1 MTPSILNLSVQ
12 QVSIPVLACN
22 RAAPIIGYPKPVM
35 SNHITFLGDG
45 SQTGAYILWLN
56 VRADI
61 ILAFGRFQ
69 RGRPV
74 VVSRGMVAYVGSA
87 MGPMGASALAGRL
100 LRHATRSGDRPPH
113 AIRDVMWSAFLMA
126 ELGRPELKRPAA
138 KRLHWHI
145 DYLLD
150 QTEVE
155 ISRMTAIRTAA
166 RLESELAKR
175 LSALPGVSPL
185 APRLGASDMPG
196 GSHLLRYL
204 DPGLPDRIAAIISDL
219 VEL

>member
-12 QVSIPVLACN
+12 QVSMPALAWN
-22 RAAPIIGYPKPVM
+22 RAERINGCPRPVM
-35 SNHITFLGDG
+35 SNHIIILGDG

-61 ILAFGRFQ
+61 ILAFGRYQ
-69 RGRPV
+69 KGRPV

-87 MGPMGASALAGRL
+87 MGPVGATTLAGQL
-100 LRHATRSGDRPPH
+100 LRHATRSAGRPPH
-113 AIRDVMWSAFLMA
+113 AIRDVMRSAFLKA
-126 ELGRPELKRPAA
+126 GLGGPQLKLPAA

-150 QTEVE
+150 QAEVE
-155 ISRMTAIRTAA
+155 ISQITAIRTAA

-175 LSALPGVSPL
+175 LSSLPDVSPL
-185 APRLGASDMPG
+185 APRLGASDIPG
-196 GSHLLRYL
+196 ESHLLRFL
-204 DPGLPDRIAAIISDL
+204 DPGLPDRIAAFISDL
-219 VEL
+219 VEH